1 MDDFYGGGIPFSA
14 MLDKKDKKDKKY
26 KKRRNSRLTKRR
38 KRSRTKVKNSKK
50 SLKLNNLNKCKCSLD
65 KNSPSPEGLGFCALC
80 SPLNIMMKGKNGKL
94 WEIVSSKKTASKS
107 DLSKYWKQ
115 IN

>member
-14 MLDKKDKKDKKY
+14 MLDKKDKKDKKT
-26 KKRRNSRLTKRR
+26 KKRRKSRITKRR
-38 KRSRTKVKNSKK
+38 KRSRTKVKKVKK
-50 SLKLNNLNKCKCSLD
+50 SFKLNNLNNCKCSLD

-80 SPLNIMMKGKNGKL
+80 SPLNIMMKGRNGEL
-94 WEIVSSKKTASKS
+94 WEITSKKGKAHF
-107 DLSKYWKQ
+107 WKL

>member
-14 MLDKKDKKDKKY
+14 MLDKKDKKT

-50 SLKLNNLNKCKCSLD
+50 SLKLNNLNKCKCNLN
-65 KNSPSPEGLGFCALC
+65 KNSPSPEGLGFCAVC

-94 WEIVSSKKTASKS
+94 WELVEASKS
-107 DLSKYWKQ
+107 NLSKYWKE

>member
-14 MLDKKDKKDKKY
+14 MLDKKDKKDKKT
-26 KKRRNSRLTKRR
+26 KKRR
-38 KRSRTKVKNSKK
+38 KRSRTKVKKVKK
-50 SLKLNNLNKCKCSLD
+50 SLKLNNLNKCKCSLN

-94 WEIVSSKKTASKS
+94 WEIVESSSKSN
-107 DLSKYWKQ
+107 LSKYWKQ
-115 IN
+115 IH

>member
-14 MLDKKDKKDKKY
+14 MLDKKGKT
-26 KKRRNSRLTKRR
+26 KKRHKSRLTKRR
-38 KRSRTKVKNSKK
+38 KRSRTKVKKVKK
-50 SLKLNNLNKCKCSLD
+50 SLKLNGLNKCKCSLN

-80 SPLNIMMKGKNGKL
+80 SPLNIMIKGKNGKL
-94 WEIVSSKKTASKS
+94 WEIASKS

-115 IN
+115 IH

>member
-14 MLDKKDKKDKKY
+14 MLDKKDKKDKKT
-26 KKRRNSRLTKRR
+26 KKRHQSRITKRR
-38 KRSRTKVKNSKK
+38 KRSRTKVKKVKK
-50 SLKLNNLNKCKCSLD
+50 SLKLKGLNKCKCSLN

-80 SPLNIMMKGKNGKL
+80 SPLNIMIKGKNGKL
-94 WEIVSSKKTASKS
+94 WEIASKS

-115 IN
+115 IH